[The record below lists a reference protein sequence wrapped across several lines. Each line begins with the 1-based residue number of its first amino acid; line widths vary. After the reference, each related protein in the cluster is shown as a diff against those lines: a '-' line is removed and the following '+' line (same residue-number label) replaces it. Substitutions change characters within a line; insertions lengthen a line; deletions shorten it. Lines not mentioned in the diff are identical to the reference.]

1 MDKRYRALRTIG
13 TIYKVIG
20 AILAVITILGAI
32 GICITSIAGGAAFNS
47 ILSQYSN
54 SAGTLSGIFGGV
66 LLGFIVILYGGLM
79 SVTMYGF
86 GEGIYLLIALE
97 ENTRTTASLLQQQ
110 NMPKA

>member
-20 AILAVITILGAI
+20 AILAVLTILGAL
-32 GICITSIAGGAAFNS
+32 GICIASIAGGAAFNS
-47 ILSQYSN
+47 VMDQYS
-54 SAGTLSGIFGGV
+54 SASGFLSGIFGGV
-66 LLGFIVILYGGLM
+66 IIGFVVILYGGLM

-97 ENTRTTASLLQQQ
+97 ENTRTTATLLQQQ
-110 NMPKA
+110 NLPKA